1 MSNCHVFM
9 NDTVKQK
16 RHPHTFEKDKIIFIN
31 SSSFYLLRDQRVV
44 KIHLFFTRKMMV
56 GSNFSLVIHIP
67 QGLEASIRSNVWQ
80 AIMACQLM
88 LFVSGKSL
96 R

>member
-1 MSNCHVFM
+1 M
-9 NDTVKQK
+9 NNTVKQK
-16 RHPHTFEKDKIIFIN
+16 RHPHTFEKDK
-31 SSSFYLLRDQRVV
+31 
-44 KIHLFFTRKMMV
+44 K
-56 GSNFSLVIHIP
+56 HIP
-67 QGLEASIRSNVWQ
+67 QGLEASIRLNVWQ